1 MGRSFGATAV
11 MESYMRRKIKLAVF
25 LFRHFQLSVDSDADT
40 YADCFAYLLKR
51 DHVQIIL
58 GIWITLCLRWYGVG
72 KNSLLFNLYPPCTIY
87 AVI

>member
-40 YADCFAYLLKR
+40 YA
-51 DHVQIIL
+51 V
-58 GIWITLCLRWYGVG
+58 LRTY
-72 KNSLLFNLYPPCTIY
+72 
-87 AVI
+87 